1 MRTRAMPCDAVTIV
15 AHPRPSS
22 KRRASTDRRAS
33 SRHRA
38 PSGRGDVV
46 YPAYWVAA
54 AALIVA
60 TLLGL
65 PLGQP
70 AAVVAATIV
79 FIGGGLPHGAYDIAL
94 LRRAVALDQS
104 GAGMAGGGLSGVGSG
119 GDGLARVGLVRV
131 GLVVGGYVATALLMV
146 SLWLTMPLVALVL
159 FLAVAAV
166 HFGEDWA
173 MLEEPLL
180 RVAAGA
186 AVIGAATIGHPSAV
200 SGVFVAM
207 SDPRAAVVARIVTAI
222 APVALLVTLVG
233 IALAWRQ
240 GSRHWA
246 AAMAVCLGLLIVL
259 PPVAGFALFFVFLHS
274 PRHLAQTRVLLRDMT
289 RARWIGTGALLS
301 GVAILGWWGVRVIAP
316 SRFDPSVG
324 AQAFQLLASVA
335 VPHLLLS
342 RWLERRLAVACCA
355 EEDQTAAP

>member
-22 KRRASTDRRAS
+22 ERRAS

-46 YPAYWVAA
+46 FPAYWVAA

-60 TLLGL
+60 TLVGL

-94 LRRAVALDQS
+94 LRRAVALDRS
-104 GAGMAGGGLSGVGSG
+104 GAGLAGGGLA
-119 GDGLARVGLVRV
+119 GDGLVRV

-146 SLWLTMPLVALVL
+146 SLWLTVPLVALVL

-246 AAMAVCLGLLIVL
+246 SAMAVCLGLLIVL

-316 SRFDPSVG
+316 SRFDPSFG

-355 EEDQTAAP
+355 EDQTAAP

>member
-1 MRTRAMPCDAVTIV
+1 
-15 AHPRPSS
+15 
-22 KRRASTDRRAS
+22 
-33 SRHRA
+33 
-38 PSGRGDVV
+38 
-46 YPAYWVAA
+46 
-54 AALIVA
+54 
-60 TLLGL
+60 
-65 PLGQP
+65 
-70 AAVVAATIV
+70 
-79 FIGGGLPHGAYDIAL
+79 
-94 LRRAVALDQS
+94 
-104 GAGMAGGGLSGVGSG
+104 
-119 GDGLARVGLVRV
+119 
-131 GLVVGGYVATALLMV
+131 LVVGGYVATALLMV

-200 SGVFVAM
+200 SAVFVAM

-246 AAMAVCLGLLIVL
+246 SAMAVCLGLLIVL

-342 RWLERRLAVACCA
+342 RWLERRQAIACCA
-355 EEDQTAAP
+355 EDQTAAP

>member
-15 AHPRPSS
+15 AHPRPLSE
-22 KRRASTDRRAS
+22 RRASTDRRAS

-46 YPAYWVAA
+46 YPVYWVAA
-54 AALIVA
+54 VALIVA

-94 LRRAVALDQS
+94 LRRAVALDRS
-104 GAGMAGGGLSGVGSG
+104 RAGLAGGGLAG
-119 GDGLARVGLVRV
+119 GGLARV

-200 SGVFVAM
+200 SAVFVAM

-246 AAMAVCLGLLIVL
+246 SAMAVCLGLLIVL

-316 SRFDPSVG
+316 SRFDPSFG

-355 EEDQTAAP
+355 EDQTAAP

>member
-15 AHPRPSS
+15 AHPRPLSE
-22 KRRASTDRRAS
+22 RRASSDRRAS

-70 AAVVAATIV
+70 AAVVVATIV

-94 LRRAVALDQS
+94 LRRAVALDRS
-104 GAGMAGGGLSGVGSG
+104 GGGMAGG
-119 GDGLARVGLVRV
+119 GLVRV

-246 AAMAVCLGLLIVL
+246 SAMAVCLGLLIVL

-316 SRFDPSVG
+316 SRFDPSFG

-355 EEDQTAAP
+355 EDQNAAA

>member
-15 AHPRPSS
+15 AHPRPLSE
-22 KRRASTDRRAS
+22 RRASSDRRAS

-94 LRRAVALDQS
+94 LRRAVALDRS
-104 GAGMAGGGLSGVGSG
+104 EA
-119 GDGLARVGLVRV
+119 GLAGVGLVRV

-246 AAMAVCLGLLIVL
+246 SAMAVCLGLLIVL

-342 RWLERRLAVACCA
+342 RWLDRRLAVACCA
-355 EEDQTAAP
+355 EDQTAAP

>member
-1 MRTRAMPCDAVTIV
+1 MPCDAVTIV

-22 KRRASTDRRAS
+22 ERRASSDRRAS

-94 LRRAVALDQS
+94 LRRAVALDRS
-104 GAGMAGGGLSGVGSG
+104 RVGLARGGLT
-119 GDGLARVGLVRV
+119 GDGLLRV

-146 SLWLTMPLVALVL
+146 SLWLTVPLVALVL

-200 SGVFVAM
+200 SAVFVAM

-246 AAMAVCLGLLIVL
+246 SAMAVCLGLLIVL

-316 SRFDPSVG
+316 SRFDPSFG

-355 EEDQTAAP
+355 EDQTAAP

>member
-22 KRRASTDRRAS
+22 DRRAFS
-33 SRHRA
+33 HHRA

-54 AALIVA
+54 VALIVA

-70 AAVVAATIV
+70 AAVVVATIV

-94 LRRAVALDQS
+94 LRHAVALDRS
-104 GAGMAGGGLSGVGSG
+104 GAGLAGGGLAGGGLTRVGSAG
-119 GDGLARVGLVRV
+119 VGLVRV

-200 SGVFVAM
+200 SAVFVAM

-246 AAMAVCLGLLIVL
+246 AAMAVCLSLLIVL

-289 RARWIGTGALLS
+289 RARWLGTGALLS

-316 SRFDPSVG
+316 SRLDPSLG

-342 RWLERRLAVACCA
+342 RWLDRRLAVACCA
-355 EEDQTAAP
+355 EDQTAAP